1 MEMALKSINK
11 TSLSYLLKT
20 FSIPLGIMILVA
32 MMVIPLNP
40 LLLDLFFTSNLLV
53 SLLVLMVALQ
63 AFKPLDFSSF
73 PTVLLFSTVLRL
85 GLNVASTRI
94 ILSDGHTGTDAAGN
108 IIEAFGAFV
117 MSGSYVVGLFVFSI
131 LVIINLI
138 VITKGAGRVSEVA
151 ARFTLDAMPGK
162 QMAIDAD
169 LNAGIMTS
177 DEAKAKRLDLSK
189 EGEFYGSMDGAAKFV
204 KGDAIAAILIL
215 VINIIGGLIIGT
227 VQHELSLNESA
238 EKYILLTVGDGLV
251 AQIPSLLLALA
262 TATIVTRIA
271 SDKQDLSGQIS
282 NQMGMAKAW
291 IPVSAVLFTFG
302 LVPGMPNKLFLI
314 AGLLSGLLAW
324 RLSKNDSE
332 VEENTDTEKN
342 VDEDD
347 PGKIDIDDVSDNAA
361 ISLDLGYGL
370 ISMVDSD
377 LSADLP
383 ENEDKKVGDGPLI
396 SKITGIRKQVSKEL
410 GFVLP
415 HVRVKDDL
423 ALDANTYVIKIGHTI
438 VAEDKIFTDRKLAMP
453 SDDTQIKIQ
462 GIETKDPSFGMTAY
476 WIEKHLVSKAES
488 NGYMVIDPEAVI
500 GTHLNQV
507 LIKYAGEL
515 ISQDDVQILL
525 DNLTKTNPQLVQS
538 VVPKLIPLHHLTIIL
553 RNLLVERVPIKDSK
567 KILEALS
574 NLSEKKMNPDELS
587 EAVRPAITSL
597 LIQRISGINEPL
609 NVSTFNAEF
618 EQMLIAMSQKSS
630 SEGLLIDPGLAKQI
644 IQSIIDINEKM
655 SAENKTSVVVTSPI
669 IRKDLSILLRQ
680 HIEDVVVLAFTEL
693 PETKKIKVI
702 ATIGEKIL
710 TQTKEKENDNATI

>member
-1 MEMALKSINK
+1 MEMALSSFNRNN
-11 TSLSYLLKT
+11 LSQLIKT
-20 FSIPLGIMILVA
+20 FSIPIGIMVLVT

-40 LLLDLFFTSNLLV
+40 ILLDILFTTNILV

-94 ILSDGHTGTDAAGN
+94 ILSNGHTGTDAAGS

-117 MSGSYVVGLFVFSI
+117 MSGSYVVGLFVFTI

-162 QMAIDAD
+162 QMAVDAD
-169 LNAGIMTS
+169 LNAGIITS
-177 DEAKAKRLDLSK
+177 DEAKERRQSLSK
-189 EGEFYGSMDGAAKFV
+189 EGEFYGSMDGASKFV
-204 KGDAIAAILIL
+204 KGDAIAGILIL
-215 VINIIGGLIIGT
+215 VINIIGGLIIGS
-227 VQHELSLNESA
+227 VQHDLTLEDSA

-262 TATIVTRIA
+262 TATIVTRIG
-271 SDKQDLSGQIS
+271 SDEKDLSGQIS
-282 NQMGMAKAW
+282 SQMGMSKAW
-291 IPVSAVLFTFG
+291 VPVSGVLFLFG
-302 LVPGMPNKLFLI
+302 LVPGMPNTLFLL
-314 AGLLSGLLAW
+314 AGGISGILAW
-324 RLSKNDSE
+324 RFNKKKIENDTKANDTKDE
-332 VEENTDTEKN
+332 KDENPEKIN
-342 VDEDD
+342 V
-347 PGKIDIDDVSDNAA
+347 DDVSDNSA

-370 ISMVDSD
+370 ISLVDSD
-377 LSADLP
+377 LSEDLP
-383 ENEDKKVGDGPLI
+383 GSEEKKTTGPLV

-415 HVRVKDDL
+415 QVRVKDDL
-423 ALDANTYVIKIGHTI
+423 SLDANTYVIKIGHTI
-438 VAEDKIFTDRKLAMP
+438 VAQDKIFTDRKLAMP
-453 SDDTQIKIQ
+453 SDETQIKIQ
-462 GIETKDPSFGMTAY
+462 GIETKDPSFGMPAY

-488 NGYMVIDPEAVI
+488 NNYMVIDPEAVI
-500 GTHLNQV
+500 GTHLNQI
-507 LIKYAGEL
+507 LLKYAGEL
-515 ISQDDVQILL
+515 ISQDDVQKLL
-525 DNLTKTNPQLVQS
+525 DNLSKTNPQLVQS
-538 VVPKLIPLHHLTIIL
+538 VIPKLIPLHHLTIIL
-553 RNLLVERVPIKDSK
+553 RNLLVERVPINDLK

-574 NLSEKKMNPDELS
+574 NLSEKKMSPDELS
-587 EAVRPAITSL
+587 EAVRPAIASL

-609 NVSTFNAEF
+609 NVSTFNADF
-618 EQMLIAMSQKSS
+618 EQMLISMSQKSS
-630 SEGLLIDPGLAKQI
+630 SEGLLIDPSLAKQI

-680 HIEDVVVLAFTEL
+680 HIEDIVVLAFTEL

-710 TQTKEKENDNATI
+710 TQNKEKENDNTIV

>member
-1 MEMALKSINK
+1 MEMALKGINK
-11 TSLSYLLKT
+11 TNLNYLLKT
-20 FSIPLGIMILVA
+20 FSIPLGILILVA

-204 KGDAIAAILIL
+204 KGDAIAGILIL

-227 VQHELSLNESA
+227 VQHDLTLNESA

-271 SDKQDLSGQIS
+271 SDKEDLSGQIS

-291 IPVSAVLFTFG
+291 IPVSAVLFVFG
-302 LVPGMPNKLFLI
+302 LVPGMPNKLFLV
-314 AGLLSGLLAW
+314 AGLISGLLAW
-324 RLSKNDSE
+324 RLSKNNSE
-332 VEENTDTEKN
+332 VKEETEDEKN
-342 VDEDD
+342 KAEDD

-370 ISMVDSD
+370 ISLVDSD

-383 ENEDKKVGDGPLI
+383 GNEDKKIGDGPLI

-438 VAEDKIFTDRKLAMP
+438 VAQDKIFTDRKLAMP
-453 SDDTQIKIQ
+453 SDETQIKIQ

-476 WIEKHLVSKAES
+476 WIEKHLISKAES

-500 GTHLNQV
+500 GTHLNQILV
-507 LIKYAGEL
+507 KYAGEL

-525 DNLTKTNPQLVQS
+525 DNLTRTNPQLVQS

-553 RNLLVERVPIKDSK
+553 RNLLVERVPINDLK

-618 EQMLIAMSQKSS
+618 EQMLIAMAQKSS
-630 SEGLLIDPGLAKQI
+630 SEGLLIDPSLAKQI
-644 IQSIIDINEKM
+644 IQSIMDINEKM
-655 SAENKTSVVVTSPI
+655 SAENKASVIVTSPL

-680 HIEDVVVLAFTEL
+680 HIEDIVVLAFTEL